1 MKFGIPK
8 GTLFKTVIWSTIR
21 MCKNNQNV
29 WSIPTQFEKI
39 FLLFS
44 IFQKWTNDDQRITLS
59 RIKLLTNFQ
68 TFLTLLLCSTVKP
81 LKVCNI
87 NKIKIIHQ
95 NYTQI
100 LITISWKKLR
110 KIDEMLHKSQKKF
123 RMRRYYCEAVEIYN
137 LCAVF

>member
-1 MKFGIPK
+1 
-8 GTLFKTVIWSTIR
+8 

-59 RIKLLTNFQ
+59 RIKLLMNFQ

-100 LITISWKKLR
+100 LITISSKKLR

-123 RMRRYYCEAVEIYN
+123 HMRRYYCEAVEIYN

>member
-59 RIKLLTNFQ
+59 RIKLLMNFQ

-87 NKIKIIHQ
+87 KQNKNYSSKLYSNSDHNFFKKASQ
-95 NYTQI
+95 NR
-100 LITISWKKLR
+100 WNA
-110 KIDEMLHKSQKKF
+110 SQKSKKISHAALLL
-123 RMRRYYCEAVEIYN
+123 RSCWN
-137 LCAVF
+137 L